1 MTSPPS
7 TERVRSFKVRRG
19 RMSERKRDALDR
31 IGPRFRL
38 DVPSIAPFDLDAVFG
53 RRAPVLLDVGFG
65 TGGATLDWAERR
77 PAWDVVAVDVHT
89 AGVAHLLAG
98 LEARSLGN
106 VRVAETDVW
115 DVLDRL
121 PDASITG
128 VRALFP
134 DPWPK
139 RRHHARRLVQAT
151 FVERIG
157 AVLTDGGWF
166 QLATDWVDYAAEVV
180 SALDAEPRFE
190 VDPSAAPA
198 DARPRPD
205 DRTTTP
211 YEQRGLDA
219 GRTITEVIALRRP
232 RESPPR

>member
-38 DVPSIAPFDLDAVFG
+38 PAPGTDRFDLDAAFG

-65 TGGATLDWAERR
+65 TGEATLDWAVRR
-77 PAWDVVAVDVHT
+77 PEWDVVAVDVHT
-89 AGVAHLLAG
+89 AGVARLLAG
-98 LEARSLGN
+98 LEERSLQN

-121 PDASITG
+121 PDASIAG

-139 RRHHARRLVQAT
+139 RRHHARRLVQGP
-151 FVERIG
+151 FLDRIG
-157 AVLTDGGWF
+157 AVLADGGWF

-180 SALDAEPRFE
+180 GALEAAPPFDLDA
-190 VDPSAAPA
+190 S
-198 DARPRPD
+198 RPPLGERPI
-205 DRTTTP
+205 TP
-211 YEQRGLDA
+211 YEQRGVDA
-219 GRTITEVIALRRP
+219 GRVITEVVAVRRP
-232 RESPPR
+232 RRRQVG

>member
-1 MTSPPS
+1 MTTTPS
-7 TERVRSFKVRRG
+7 SERVRSFKVRRG

-38 DVPSIAPFDLDAVFG
+38 EVPSSGALDLDSVFG

-65 TGGATLDWAERR
+65 TGGATLAWAERR
-77 PAWDVVAVDVHT
+77 PAWDIVAVDVHT
-89 AGVAHLLAG
+89 TGVAHLLAG
-98 LEARSLGN
+98 LEERSLGN

-139 RRHHARRLVQAT
+139 RRHHARRLVQAP
-151 FVERIG
+151 FVDRIA
-157 AVLTDGGWF
+157 AVLADGGWF
-166 QLATDWVDYAAEVV
+166 HLATDWVDYAALVV
-180 SALDAEPRFE
+180 SALDADPRFE
-190 VDPSAAPA
+190 VDASGL
-198 DARPRPD
+198 RPD
-205 DRTTTP
+205 DRPITP
-211 YEQRGLDA
+211 YEQRGVDA
-219 GRTITEVIALRRP
+219 GRVITEVLGVRRP
-232 RESPPR
+232 RESQPG